1 MDNTIIDARPFVSI
15 LIPVF
20 NREKYISECIESA
33 LAQTY
38 SHFEIVIV
46 DNVSDDKTAEICNKY
61 ADRHSKIRF
70 FSNQTN
76 IGPVKNWQRCVS
88 EAKGELVK
96 ILFSDDLLL
105 PDCLE
110 KMIPKLT
117 GDVAF
122 VYSACLVG
130 ATIESSTERYGSA
143 VDGLQSEAQ
152 FINAL
157 LNGDAPVSPGGILI
171 RTEDIKKNLHSTF
184 PTFAPQRFDKHGAGP
199 DVMILLL
206 TAKQYPFIFTIA
218 RPLIFFRIH
227 AESFTLKN
235 AGNEVRQGHRS
246 AISLHLKNRYG
257 VDVLIRYLA
266 IQWIAEMVRTR
277 KFYSPRLFLRSHEAQ
292 SSLVEQYRLIRES
305 FYHMYRK
312 LLKKRFVF
320 IK

>member
-1 MDNTIIDARPFVSI
+1 VDNTTIGARLFVSI

-46 DNVSDDKTAEICNKY
+46 DNVSSDKTAEICKEY
-61 ADRHSKIRF
+61 AGKHSKIRF

-76 IGPVKNWQRCVS
+76 VGPVRNWQRCVS
-88 EAKGELVK
+88 EAKGDLIK
-96 ILFSDDLLL
+96 LLFSDDLLL

-130 ATIESSTERYGSA
+130 ATIESSAERYGSA
-143 VDGLQSEAQ
+143 DDGLQSEDQ
-152 FINAL
+152 YINAL
-157 LNGDAPVSPGGILI
+157 LNGDAPVSPGAILI
-171 RTEDIKKNLHSTF
+171 RTEDIKKNLHTTF
-184 PTFAPQRFDKHGAGP
+184 PTAAPQRFDKHGAGP

-206 TAKQYPFIFTIA
+206 TAKQYPFIFAIA

-227 AESFTLKN
+227 ADSFTLQN
-235 AGNEVRQGHRS
+235 VGNEVRQGHRS
-246 AISLHLKNRYG
+246 AISLYLKNRYG
-257 VDVLIRYLA
+257 INILIRYLA
-266 IQWIAEMVRTR
+266 IQWIAEMVRSR
-277 KFYSPRLFLRSHEAQ
+277 KFYSPRLFLHNHEAL
-292 SSLVEQYRLIRES
+292 SSLVEQYRLMRES
-305 FYHMYRK
+305 FSHIYKK
-312 LLKKRFVF
+312 LLKKKFVF